1 MSAHLNHTRKSS
13 VVTKLSLDELRARLT
28 AQRVVPVLRLAS
40 VAETRFAVDC
50 LVEAEF
56 ACIELTLTTPGAVEL
71 IAELHARLGPE
82 ASIGAG
88 TVLDLASAERC
99 IAAGA
104 DFLVAPCM
112 VAGMV
117 AYAHAAGR
125 LALIGGYTPG
135 EVLAASRE
143 GADVVKVFPAAS
155 GGPAHLAAI
164 HAVFPGI
171 ALCPTGGISL
181 ANMQDYFAAGAAFVG
196 VGNNIIDAA
205 ALRAG
210 ERDRVVGHARK
221 YLAT

>member
-1 MSAHLNHTRKSS
+1 MSRLT
-13 VVTKLSLDELRARLT
+13 LDELRARLT
-28 AQRVVPVLRLAS
+28 PQRVVPVLRLAS
-40 VAETRFAVDC
+40 AAETRFAVDC
-50 LVEAEF
+50 LVEAGF
-56 ACIELTLTTPGAVEL
+56 VCIELTLTISGAVEL

-82 ASIGAG
+82 VSIGAG

-99 IAAGA
+99 ISAGA

-112 VAGMV
+112 VSGMA

-171 ALCPTGGISL
+171 ALCPTGGVSL
-181 ANMQDYFAAGAAFVG
+181 ANMQDYFAAGVAFVG
-196 VGNNIIDAA
+196 VGNNIIDTA
-205 ALRAG
+205 ALHAG
-210 ERDRVVGHARK
+210 DRDRVVGHARR
-221 YLAT
+221 YLVA